1 MMADDVKVFVRG
13 KMKLNETKKLSKSL
27 SIEIEKT
34 RKRLQRLE
42 MRKQKLELK
51 EQYQMEKT
59 KRLERQNT
67 I

>member
-1 MMADDVKVFVRG
+1 MADDVKVFVRG

-42 MRKQKLELK
+42 TRKQKLELK
-51 EQYQMEKT
+51 EQYQMKKT
-59 KRLERQNT
+59 NRLERQNT

>member
-1 MMADDVKVFVRG
+1 MADDVKLFVRG

-34 RKRLQRLE
+34 RKRLQSLE
-42 MRKQKLELK
+42 MRKQNLELK
-51 EQYQMEKT
+51 KQHQMEDLQ
-59 KRLERQNT
+59 RLKRQNT

>member
-1 MMADDVKVFVRG
+1 MADDVKVFVRG

-51 EQYQMEKT
+51 EQYQMKKT
-59 KRLERQNT
+59 NRLERQNT

>member
-1 MMADDVKVFVRG
+1 MADDVKVFVRG

-34 RKRLQRLE
+34 RKRLQLLE

-59 KRLERQNT
+59 KRFERQNT

>member
-1 MMADDVKVFVRG
+1 MADDVKVFVRG

-34 RKRLQRLE
+34 RKRLQILE

-59 KRLERQNT
+59 KRFERQNT

>member
-1 MMADDVKVFVRG
+1 MADDVKVFVRG

-34 RKRLQRLE
+34 RKRLHCLE

>member
-1 MMADDVKVFVRG
+1 MADDVKVFVRG

>member
-1 MMADDVKVFVRG
+1 MADDVKVFVRG

-59 KRLERQNT
+59 KRFERQNT